1 MMNSEACH
9 GACPQAT
16 TPLRP
21 VAAGAD
27 SVCWQ
32 DLTGNLDVPDVYPG
46 NTLMLPVF
54 HDGAYL
60 YVGDGDTSQAQR
72 SEVRRTSPAPR
83 VTLRSDVLSRL
94 LPDLLQEANK

>member
-1 MMNSEACH
+1 MMNGEACH

-21 VAAGAD
+21 VAARAD
-27 SVCWQ
+27 SVCGQ
-32 DLTGNLDVPDVYPG
+32 DPTGNLDVPDVYPG

-60 YVGDGDTSQAQR
+60 YVGDGDTSQG
-72 SEVRRTSPAPR
+72 SEFRGEADESGTEGHPA
-83 VTLRSDVLSRL
+83 
-94 LPDLLQEANK
+94 K

>member
-1 MMNSEACH
+1 MMNGEACH

-32 DLTGNLDVPDVYPG
+32 DPTGNLDVPDVYPG

-54 HDGAYL
+54 HDGL
-60 YVGDGDTSQAQR
+60 TSTWETATPRRAQR